1 MRTRKQTQRR
11 DVYSS
16 MPQEQRPANLPAE
29 EPEMEVV
36 QEQEQ
41 QAQGQGSNKRRKNNP
56 HHPFV
61 AKGH

>member
-1 MRTRKQTQRR
+1 MRTKRQSQKR

-29 EPEMEVV
+29 EPEMEVL

-41 QAQGQGSNKRRKNNP
+41 GVAQPSNKRRKNNP
-56 HHPFV
+56 HNNFV
-61 AKGH
+61 KKHG

>member
-1 MRTRKQTQRR
+1 MRTKKQSQRR

-41 QAQGQGSNKRRKNNP
+41 GVAQGSNKRRKNNP